1 MRSLIFII
9 FLIFI
14 FVCFG
19 GFADIKDEAPKFRN
33 LTLNLFKNDSNSRN
47 LRTNEDITLGIQ
59 RELIKVVQE
68 SEIFSKEPSKLT
80 KIYDSNSTNLSTN
93 EVSLS
98 IPLGIPVKLFAY
110 RYQENFGTI
119 QNEIT
124 TNIPVSFG
132 KSNTFILKEDTK
144 RLTINL
150 EISPNGIP
158 GLIVEKMIT

>member
-9 FLIFI
+9 FLILIFI
-14 FVCFG
+14 FFG
-19 GFADIKDEAPKFRN
+19 GCADIKDEAPKFRN
-33 LTLNLFKNDSNSRN
+33 LTLNLFKNDSISRN
-47 LRTNEDITLGIQ
+47 MRTNEDITLGIQ

-68 SEIFSKEPSKLT
+68 LEKFSKEPSKLT

-110 RYQENFGTI
+110 RYQEDLGAI

-124 TNIPVSFG
+124 TNIPE
-132 KSNTFILKEDTK
+132 TIDETK
-144 RLTINL
+144 TTVVYL
-150 EISPNGIP
+150 
-158 GLIVEKMIT
+158 